1 MVGIVVV
8 LEISGIVCFHEEEEE
23 EEEEEE
29 GGEVG

>member
-1 MVGIVVV
+1 MMVGIVVV

-23 EEEEEE
+23 EEEE

>member
-1 MVGIVVV
+1 MMVGIVVV
-8 LEISGIVCFHEEEEE
+8 VLEISRIVCFQEE